1 MTSAQPKMR
10 EPLTDSQREW
20 LQIRDYLG
28 KNRFE
33 LGRSAAGMY
42 PRHLRIGPTPL
53 LTNQRWALRGP
64 VPLNDVGPP
73 AVPLGPPACANAKVP
88 DSANAEA
95 NAIVVSFMG
104 QFLVA

>member
-1 MTSAQPKMR
+1 MDPPGAGA
-10 EPLTDSQREW
+10 LTPAAPA
-20 LQIRDYLG
+20 
-28 KNRFE
+28 E
-33 LGRSAAGMY
+33 LPPY
-42 PRHLRIGPTPL
+42 VE
-53 LTNQRWALRGP
+53 GP

-104 QFLVA
+104 QFLFVA